1 MHGICGNYTLC
12 KKKHGVQTTAEFFI
26 AALEERFWGA
36 GEQDFRW
43 SSVLQKP
50 KGRQQDLLGCIH
62 LPPSFPGLEA
72 DGAP

>member
-12 KKKHGVQTTAEFFI
+12 RKKHGVQTTTEFFI

-36 GEQDFRW
+36 GAQDFQCCP
-43 SSVLQKP
+43 VLQKAKEGSEISWVTP
-50 KGRQQDLLGCIH
+50 VL
-62 LPPSFPGLEA
+62 FPGLEA